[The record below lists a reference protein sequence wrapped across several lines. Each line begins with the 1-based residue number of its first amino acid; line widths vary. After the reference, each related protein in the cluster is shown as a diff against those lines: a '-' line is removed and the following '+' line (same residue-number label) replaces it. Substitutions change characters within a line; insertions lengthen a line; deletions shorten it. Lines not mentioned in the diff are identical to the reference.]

1 VISVIHQ
8 LPLHLLRN
16 VDERVAR
23 DAIDRF
29 LHRGVGLALG
39 LLGCACEDE
48 KNDCECEDGKMDL
61 ILWFQ

>member
-1 VISVIHQ
+1 MFARALSPLPHAYVVGVIHQ

-39 LLGCACEDE
+39 LLDCACEDE
-48 KNDCECEDGKMDL
+48 KE
-61 ILWFQ
+61 